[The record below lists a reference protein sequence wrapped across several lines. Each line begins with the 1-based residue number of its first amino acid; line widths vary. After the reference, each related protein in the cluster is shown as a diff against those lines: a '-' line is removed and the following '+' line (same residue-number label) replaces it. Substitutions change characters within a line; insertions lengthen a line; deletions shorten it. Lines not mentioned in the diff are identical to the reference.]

1 MRAINNILAPA
12 QIWLNGLEE
21 REHRIVIAGI
31 LSLAIIL
38 FYLLIWDPV
47 ISRHEQ
53 QQLSYDNQRQTL
65 SWMTNAAQE
74 IQQISSAGGSS
85 IARFR
90 NQSISSLADRSATT
104 TGIKPF
110 IDKLEQS
117 KQGVKVTFKSA
128 DFDRIVIWLTD
139 LQNKYGIIATTV
151 KVEKTKVKGSIDAL
165 ITLERS
171 S

>member
-1 MRAINNILAPA
+1 MRTIDNILAPA

-31 LSLAIIL
+31 ISLAIIL
-38 FYLLIWDPV
+38 FYLLVWDPV
-47 ISRHEQ
+47 ISRYEQ
-53 QQLSYDNQRQTL
+53 QQLDYDNQRQTL
-65 SWMTNAAQE
+65 SWMTNAAEE
-74 IQQISSAGGSS
+74 IQQISSSGGST
-85 IARFR
+85 IARFK

-117 KQGVKVTFKSA
+117 KQGVKVILKSA
-128 DFDRIVIWLTD
+128 DFDRIILWLSD

-151 KVEKTKVKGSIDAL
+151 KVEKTKIKGAIDAQ